1 LKRLPAEVQ
10 IIAVGDELLA
20 GRIADTNSA
29 YIGRELAR
37 RGFRLSLTTHT
48 GDNARDISRALA
60 DADAPLL
67 IVMGGLGPT
76 EDDRTL
82 DAVGSAL
89 GCGIRVDRQTLTRV
103 RQAFM
108 RRGIQMPRLAERQ
121 ARVLTGARLIANP
134 VGMVP
139 GMLLD
144 LGERIVLLVPGVP
157 AEMKVVVP
165 AALDAVAPRFRLE
178 RRHSITV
185 RTLGTAEAV
194 VAHSLEPVLRKLP
207 AVAPA
212 YYPSTSGVDVVLTAR
227 AARVVRACAAAVA
240 RKLGSSVYE
249 VGERPLEAVVGDLLR
264 RLGFTVAT
272 AESITGGGLGDRLT
286 DVAGSSDYFLGGVAV
301 YSNGA
306 KTGILSVAADTIKTH
321 GAVSA
326 PTAIEMASG
335 AQQLFGADAA
345 IAVTGIA
352 GPGGATRGKPVGL
365 VFVAAAVG
373 RRVVV
378 ERHVFG
384 GPRRAVKERT
394 ASAAL
399 DLCRRVLEDAQ
410 WTS

>member
-1 LKRLPAEVQ
+1 LKRLPADVQ
-10 IIAVGDELLA
+10 IIAVGDELLS
-20 GRIADTNSA
+20 GRVADTNSA
-29 YIGRELAR
+29 FIGRELAQ
-37 RGFRLSLTTHT
+37 RGFRLNRTIHV
-48 GDNARDISRALA
+48 GDDLQAIGQALA
-60 DADAPLL
+60 GAGLV

-89 GCGIRVDRQTLTRV
+89 GCGIRVDRPTLTRV
-103 RQAFM
+103 RSAFK
-108 RRGIQMPRLAERQ
+108 RRGKQTPKLAERQ
-121 ARVLTGARLIANP
+121 ARVLEGARLVPNP

-157 AEMKVVVP
+157 AEMKAVVP
-165 AALDAVAPRFRLE
+165 AALDSIAPRFRLE

-185 RTLGTAEAV
+185 RTFGQAEAI
-194 VAHSLEPVLRKLP
+194 VAQSLEPVLSKFP
-207 AVAPA
+207 ALAPA

-227 AARVVRACAAAVA
+227 AARDVRACAAAVV
-240 RKLGSSVYE
+240 RKLGRVVYE

-264 RLGFTVAT
+264 RRGLTVAT
-272 AESITGGGLGDRLT
+272 AESITGGGIGDRLT
-286 DVAGSSDYFLGGVAV
+286 NSAGSSDYFLGGVTA

-306 KTGILSVAADTIKTH
+306 KTGILSVAADTLKAH

-399 DLCRRVLEDAQ
+399 DLCRRMLEDAK